1 MSLVQQ
7 FDTTMHLLQK
17 VLDLRSRNQEII
29 SSNIANAETPGYSA
43 VSFEF
48 EDQLKSAMREGGL
61 RPVTTNPRHMAI
73 TPARLDQIQGRIVEE
88 KDKTG
93 IGDKNSV
100 NVDKEMVKL
109 SENEILYEAAVTMLK
124 KKLSMLKYAAND
136 GR

>member
-1 MSLVQQ
+1 MPLVQQ
-7 FDTTMHLLQK
+7 FDTTMRMLQK

-48 EDQLKSAMREGGL
+48 EDQLKSAMRKGGL

-73 TPARLDQIQGRIVEE
+73 TPDRLDQIQGRLVEE

-100 NVDKEMVKL
+100 DVDREMVKL

>member
-1 MSLVQQ
+1 MPLVQQ

-48 EDQLKSAMREGGL
+48 EDQLRSAVREGGL
-61 RPVTTNPRHMAI
+61 RPVMTKPNHIAI
-73 TPARLDQIQGRIVEE
+73 TPAHIDQIQGRIVEE

-100 NVDKEMVKL
+100 SVDKEMIKL
-109 SENEILYEAAVTMLK
+109 SENEILYEAAATMLK

>member
-1 MSLVQQ
+1 MPLVQQ

-48 EDQLKSAMREGGL
+48 EDQLRSAVREGGL
-61 RPVTTNPRHMAI
+61 RPVMTKPNHMAI
-73 TPARLDQIQGRIVEE
+73 TPAHIDQIQGRIVEE

-100 NVDKEMVKL
+100 SVDKEMIKL
-109 SENEILYEAAVTMLK
+109 SENEILYEAAATMLK